1 MAGPA
6 DSWQALAAATQPSQR
21 DKRGQDLRGP
31 PPARSARMEVTMN
44 PIYSTAQLLAG
55 LTVSACVVLTYA
67 AAIPAALA
75 TPRPQPPGYYKH
87 PPLPQTHARIHTVL
101 TGGTPGWQIIL
112 IAAAA
117 ALLGAA
123 LAVLLNRI
131 RAARLAA
138 TR

>member
-87 PPLPQTHARIHTVL
+87 PRS
-101 TGGTPGWQIIL
+101 TPCSP
-112 IAAAA
+112 
-117 ALLGAA
+117 
-123 LAVLLNRI
+123 
-131 RAARLAA
+131 AARPAGRSSSSPPRPPCSA
-138 TR
+138 PRWRCS